1 MKQLSDT
8 EKQELETKIKDEQ
21 ERQQV
26 LFQEMNP
33 NTPTTLTGNKFTPSN
48 LWKYSVLGS
57 ILCLIVFNV
66 FLFVMSGNS
75 EFNKYIVKLNLMV
88 ALMLLFNHI
97 AFNFTKTGWKSH
109 VMKTVAFIWIAFVFT
124 YIFWVVKSSGFLSGL
139 A

>member
-26 LFQEMNP
+26 LLQEMNL
-33 NTPTTLTGNKFTPSN
+33 NTRTTSTRNKFTPSN
-48 LWKYSVLGS
+48 LWKYSVLGF
-57 ILCLIVFNV
+57 ILCLLVLNV
-66 FLFVMSGNS
+66 FLFLMSGNS
-75 EFNKYIVKLNLMV
+75 EFNKYVVNLNLMV

-109 VMKTVAFIWIAFVFT
+109 VMKTVAFTWTAFVFA
-124 YIFWVVKSSGFLSGL
+124 YIFWVVKISGFLSGL